1 MNVAISTTAEEFAAE
16 GFKTLVPDL
25 YRGKCAK
32 SAEDAG
38 INRSNTLN
46 GIKN

>member
-1 MNVAISTTAEEFAAE
+1 MNKAISTTAEEFAAE

-32 SAEDAG
+32 NAEDAG
-38 INRSNTLN
+38 NNRAMSVNE
-46 GIKN
+46 